1 MTNDEVKRMMDLA
14 GLKLVESE
22 EKLEEAKPDFL
33 DMDKDGDKEEDM
45 KDAIKDKE
53 EGEAKN
59 ESTELS
65 VQMREW
71 SNSIYQRYED
81 RGDVTTQ
88 PEGEVV
94 DLSLRR
100 YLDAD
105 PTKVQIAEGEDWDPA
120 KMVAEYKK
128 HKGEE

>member
-1 MTNDEVKRMMDLA
+1 MEKAELERMMNLA
-14 GLKLVESE
+14 GLTLVESE

-33 DMDKDGDKEEDM
+33 DVDKDGDKEEDM
-45 KDAIKDKE
+45 KDAIKDKDE
-53 EGEAKN
+53 KKN

-71 SNSIYQRYED
+71 ANSIYQNYDD
-81 RGDVTTQ
+81 RGTVMTQ

-94 DLSLRR
+94 DTSLRR
-100 YLDAD
+100 YLNAE
-105 PTKVQIAEGEDWDPA
+105 PTKVQIDEGEDWDPA

-128 HKGEE
+128 HKGEK